1 MATRAFGPS
10 RRPRHASKPN
20 LTGPVGPVE
29 PDLDTPLFAGSAR
42 ISSLLQVLTP
52 TTDERERE
60 RESIELFGFVY
71 PSSPTSPRAAS
82 PSKAPHFSRS
92 GVAFAP
98 PAPPISS
105 SLTLARSLSSA
116 GLHSARSPAPRAT
129 RRISR
134 LILSGG
140 SGCGLSVRGAAARD
154 HCRRRALFSE
164 GPGAESGVSAACI
177 GFGGGIGTGGRN
189 PPNHFGGVRSGLL
202 GGFACLNR
210 L

>member
-1 MATRAFGPS
+1 MAVIHDATMVYMVPPRGPLLRAV
-10 RRPRHASKPN
+10 A
-20 LTGPVGPVE
+20 T
-29 PDLDTPLFAGSAR
+29 
-42 ISSLLQVLTP
+42 
-52 TTDERERE
+52 
-60 RESIELFGFVY
+60 
-71 PSSPTSPRAAS
+71 
-82 PSKAPHFSRS
+82 PHFSRS

-210 L
+210 VWTADAVTTSIS